1 MVLEIGAV
9 VHALR
14 PLEQG
19 HGRLRLAIDGGDWD
33 RGLAGAEVLVHHG
46 VGVLIQQ
53 LGEPLPRLNTGVHFG
68 VSETDAENIV
78 VGVLGELRSA
88 ETRVWVEGGG
98 GRREMKRLEV

>member
-1 MVLEIGAV
+1 M
-9 VHALR
+9 HALR
-14 PLEQG
+14 PREHG
-19 HGRLRLAIDGGDWD
+19 HGRLRLAVDGGDWD
-33 RGLAGAEVLVHHG
+33 LGRAEAEVLVHHG
-46 VGVLIQQ
+46 VGVLLQQ
-53 LGEPLPRLNTGVHFG
+53 VLEPLQRLNAGMHFG